1 MDDLDIQQTIQVPK
15 FDLVQKP
22 VSVEPDQQNKVTEN
36 KKPVTVK
43 VDKSMSR
50 FVRQVD
56 DFVQS
61 ISTKVTFSI
70 DAKTG
75 KQVIIVSEN
84 KTGKIIRQIPPKE
97 MLDLIAKMKE
107 INGIIFNGKI

>member
-1 MDDLDIQQTIQVPK
+1 MEDLDIQQTIPVPQV
-15 FDLVQKP
+15 DLVQKP
-22 VSVEPDQQNKVTEN
+22 VLTESDQQKKVKGAMRTA
-36 KKPVTVK
+36 
-43 VDKSMSR
+43 SMRSKESLSR

-56 DFVQS
+56 DFVKS
-61 ISTKVTFSI
+61 ISTKVTFSV